1 MLLMTLWRLLTLLGR
16 NLEEE
21 EKGRATAFNVVL
33 AFFALR
39 YYSVVPNLFTE
50 LNIETL
56 KGSKTFISSNVFF
69 NPIQQVIRSRNAAII
84 KKHFRSQV
92 CDLWSICV
100 RARALICSLDL
111 WRRMLFHGVFFL
123 KAYRWFVF
131 RQIKTLLCLHRKE
144 VKWKLAFLFGLQDV
158 STHIQAV
165 LEVDRSSKFCC
176 RTNRRWK
183 TDRESRHP
191 NRIVPF
197 HPHIRPSKTGY

>member
-1 MLLMTLWRLLTLLGR
+1 MGLRSPFKIHNTISVMLLMTLWRLLTLLGR

-84 KKHFRSQV
+84 KNTLDHKCVISGRFVYELERSFV
-92 CDLWSICV
+92 TLTCDEGCYFMVFSFWRLIVDLYSV
-100 RARALICSLDL
+100 R
-111 WRRMLFHGVFFL
+111 
-123 KAYRWFVF
+123 
-131 RQIKTLLCLHRKE
+131 
-144 VKWKLAFLFGLQDV
+144 
-158 STHIQAV
+158 
-165 LEVDRSSKFCC
+165 
-176 RTNRRWK
+176 
-183 TDRESRHP
+183 
-191 NRIVPF
+191 
-197 HPHIRPSKTGY
+197 

>member
-1 MLLMTLWRLLTLLGR
+1 MEALNIAREEFGRRGERESNSIQCCFSFFCSTLL
-16 NLEEE
+16 
-21 EKGRATAFNVVL
+21 F
-33 AFFALR
+33 
-39 YYSVVPNLFTE
+39 S
-50 LNIETL
+50 
-56 KGSKTFISSNVFF
+56 GSKSIYRAKHWNIKRLQNLHIFKCFFQSNSASYQIKECCY
-69 NPIQQVIRSRNAAII
+69 N

-131 RQIKTLLCLHRKE
+131 CQIKTLLCLHRKE